1 MLKPSLIS
9 KFLMLFALTTLH
21 LTSMGQINN
30 LYLLC
35 ETIRTTKNKYSIK
48 EKPIVK
54 HSSQSAM
61 IDVTTGAII
70 EGTIFGGLHTTNG
83 FHSKTYATN
92 FSGNLRE
99 PEDKSR
105 IYKPHEIVYGWGT
118 YSLDRI
124 TGEFSAKISFDQLDS
139 NGKIHINGNYEI
151 EEKGKCSKAENRLY

>member
-1 MLKPSLIS
+1 M
-9 KFLMLFALTTLH
+9 KFLILIAFTILH
-21 LTSMGQINN
+21 ISSKAQPNN
-30 LYLLC
+30 LFLIC
-35 ETIRTTKNKYSIK
+35 ETIITTTNKYSHK

-54 HSSQSAM
+54 RSSQSAM

-70 EGTIFGGLHTTNG
+70 EGTIFGGLHAKNG
-83 FHSKTYATN
+83 FYSKTNATN

-139 NGKIHINGNYEI
+139 NGKIHINGNYEL

>member
-1 MLKPSLIS
+1 MKLLNWLF
-9 KFLMLFALTTLH
+9 KFLLSMTVALVQTP
-21 LTSMGQINN
+21 SMGQTNN
-30 LYLLC
+30 LFLVC
-35 ETIRTTKNKYSIK
+35 ETITTTTNKYSHK
-48 EKPIVK
+48 EKPLVK
-54 HSSQSAM
+54 RSSQSAM
-61 IDVTTGAII
+61 IDITTGAII
-70 EGTIFGGLHTTNG
+70 EGTIFGGLHTKNG
-83 FHSKTYATN
+83 FNSKTYATN

-139 NGKIHINGNYEI
+139 NGKIHINGNYEM